1 MRQFCRVRNF
11 DIHRYLLGEFFNMT
25 DEPVVIW
32 DRFHNPSCEAFPMS
46 QRQRTDQNAPLTW
59 TPWRESYAKGQSE
72 LFE

>member
-1 MRQFCRVRNF
+1 
-11 DIHRYLLGEFFNMT
+11 MT

-32 DRFHNPSCEAFPMS
+32 DRFHNPSCEALPMS